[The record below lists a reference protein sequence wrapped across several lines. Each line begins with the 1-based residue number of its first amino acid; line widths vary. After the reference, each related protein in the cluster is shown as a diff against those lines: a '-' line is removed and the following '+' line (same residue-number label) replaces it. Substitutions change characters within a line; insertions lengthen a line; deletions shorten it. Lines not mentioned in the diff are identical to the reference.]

1 MSLLA
6 TSLLELPP
14 AVFVVTQR
22 STDSWIMKP
31 IKKTMSLYM

>member
-1 MSLLA
+1 MSLVA

-14 AVFVVTQR
+14 AVFVVAQR
-22 STDSWIMKP
+22 RTDSWITKP